1 MESKSK
7 SSDKDNKSLKWDS
20 EKDKLMLD
28 DSSNGDSYHFYQSNS
43 KLNTDNKHPPNDFI
57 DNLTKSIKKSEKS
70 CISNKKENLD
80 INNIKSG
87 QKI

>member
-28 DSSNGDSYHFYQSNS
+28 DSSNGDSNHFYQSNS
-43 KLNTDNKHPPNDFI
+43 KLNPDNKHPSNDFI

-70 CISNKKENLD
+70 
-80 INNIKSG
+80 
-87 QKI
+87 